1 MMVACLVALEGEMES
16 LTVPEYVWYWGKA
29 EKDAGGYHLLPYH
42 CLDVAAVAAVWWDA
56 SPTIRRSFSS
66 HASCSE
72 VQIRAW
78 LLFFIALHDYGKFDL
93 RFQLKVREAW
103 EKLHP
108 LAGQGASLPSQ
119 YDINQYRHGESGLFW
134 FKKDFFAFNGC
145 EPAADSLFIDDEPL
159 QWSNWKP
166 WVEAVTGHHGHVK
179 QAEYASDAS
188 LSVSVDGRFAE
199 IDQTARK
206 EWLKALEQLFLRP
219 AGLSLDDAPP
229 PPSPLLAG
237 FCSVSDWLASR
248 CDDTN
253 FSFHQSPLSISDYF
267 TQKIS
272 QDAPAILAFSG
283 LNGIAKSYGGISD
296 LLPAAVTPRPLQT
309 KVDQLPL
316 QDGLTIIEAPT
327 GSGKTEAALAHA
339 WRLLA
344 AGQADSIIFALPT
357 QATANAML
365 GRLELLAEHLF
376 ADSPNILLAHGNARF
391 NRTFTDLKRRGHSD
405 AVEPDGWAQCGEW
418 LAESRKRVFL
428 GQIGVCTIDQVLI
441 SVLPVKHRF
450 VRGLGVGR
458 SMLIVDEVHAYDA
471 YMYGLLEEVLR
482 QQRQCGG
489 SAILLSATLP
499 ATLKQQLAAAWGGKR
514 TECNPSAAYPLL
526 TWLGNVDFAPI
537 SLARHE
543 TPTPVTVEIEA
554 LRLEGMEPDQTLLA
568 RIVRAAESGAQVAV
582 ICNMV
587 NDAQRIAAALREMTS
602 APVGL
607 FHARYRFKDRQIRE
621 NEVIDCFGPSG
632 KRERGR
638 ILVAT
643 QVVEQSLDLDFD
655 WLVTQLCPVDLLFQR
670 MGRLH
675 RHRRA
680 SRPAGYDKPVCTV
693 LLPCECNY
701 GYTGKI
707 YADTR
712 VLWRTEQL
720 LTSASAGQVT
730 FPAAYR
736 EWIESA
742 YQEKSWGTEPDLVI
756 AGFEKF
762 KDKTWSKTY
771 SAKEMIRKAFEITPF
786 SDSDENVTA
795 VTRDDEMGLTVIPVI
810 DSPKGRRFLDGGL
823 LGDLDEFRRA
833 EELAL
838 NSINVPARWSGWL
851 KALCEIDD
859 ERRYWLTMTEQ
870 GEGCYVREGEKVA
883 FRYHCDT
890 GLERVK

>member
-1 MMVACLVALEGEMES
+1 MKDIVSG
-16 LTVPEYVWYWGKA
+16 YFRYWGKA
-29 EKDAGGYHLLPYH
+29 EKSCGCYHLLPYH
-42 CLDVAAVAAVWWDA
+42 CLDVTAVAAVWWDA
-56 SPTIRRSFSS
+56 SPTIRRSFSCN
-66 HASCSE
+66 ASCSAL
-72 VQIRAW
+72 QIRAW
-78 LLFFIALHDYGKFDL
+78 LLFFVALHDYGKFDM

-108 LAGQGASLPSQ
+108 LAGQGASLPPQ
-119 YDINQYRHGESGLFW
+119 YDVNQYRHGESGLFW

-145 EPAADSLFIDDEPL
+145 ETTADSLFIEDEPL
-159 QWSNWKP
+159 HWSNWKT

-179 QAEYASDAS
+179 QAEFASDAS
-188 LSVSVDGRFAE
+188 LPVSVDGRFAE
-199 IDQTARK
+199 NDQTARK

-267 TQKIS
+267 IQKIS

-283 LNGIAKSYGGISD
+283 LNGTAKSYGGISD

-309 KVDQLPL
+309 KVEQLPL

-365 GRLELLAEHLF
+365 GRLESLAEHLF

-405 AVEPDGWAQCGEW
+405 AVDPDGWTQCGEW
-418 LAESRKRVFL
+418 LAESRKRVFF

-458 SMLIVDEVHAYDA
+458 SVLIVDEVHAYDA

-489 SAILLSATLP
+489 SVILLSATLP
-499 ATLKQQLAAAWGGKR
+499 ATLKQQLTEAWGDKR

-526 TWLGNVDFAPI
+526 TWIGNVDFPSI
-537 SLARHE
+537 SLTRHE
-543 TPTPVTVEIEA
+543 MPKPVTVEIEA

-655 WLVTQLCPVDLLFQR
+655 WLVTPLCPVDLLFQR

-675 RHRRA
+675 RHLRA

-736 EWIESA
+736 EWIESV
-742 YQEKSWGTEPDLVI
+742 YSGDPWGNEPESVVT
-756 AGFEKF
+756 GHEKF
-762 KDKTWSKTY
+762 EVELEVKRYKAMD
-771 SAKEMIRKAFEITPF
+771 MVRRAFEVTPF

-810 DSPKGRRFLDGGL
+810 DSPNGRRFLDGGL

-833 EELAL
+833 EELSL
-838 NSINVPARWSGWL
+838 NSINIPARWSGWL

-859 ERRYWLTMTEQ
+859 ERRYWLTMTEK
-870 GEGCYVREGEKVA
+870 GEGCYVREGDKVT
-883 FRYHCDT
+883 FRYHRDT